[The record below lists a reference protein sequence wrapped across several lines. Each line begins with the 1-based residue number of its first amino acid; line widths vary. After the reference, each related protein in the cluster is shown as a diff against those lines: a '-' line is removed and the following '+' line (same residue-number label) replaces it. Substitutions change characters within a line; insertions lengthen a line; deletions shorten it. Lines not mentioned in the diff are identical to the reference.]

1 MALRETE
8 SVFQAKTD
16 LFLQH
21 KQYTVYTVS
30 SLKFSISFN
39 FNFFTYFIGL
49 LSMFRGCLFPK
60 GVKRDCLRN
69 EFSDI
74 VLIIV
79 YNFPFYSSITTLTNL
94 YKKAFPSIMFCGSR
108 KSKNHT
114 VEALY
119 IHRGYFAYTCMSRA
133 MEKYPGYSGY
143 LVINDDVML
152 NYWNL
157 IGLNRDR
164 IWEGPKRVIRF
175 QNYSLPQRWYWW
187 NSTWGMKSCQKAY
200 NELQALHKA
209 NPDEWQPEINVTYHL
224 KKNGNGTFYCYR
236 GRSDVY
242 YIPGKFADTFRTL
255 SYVFF
260 KHGTFLEIAVPT
272 ICRMLDLAENFEYI
286 SGIYLPGKAGEAPVR
301 KAMHF
306 WEVYDKQLA
315 FIHPLKLN
323 YKDDGALNLVLLR
336 KWITEYSDT
345 LSKCERK

>member
-1 MALRETE
+1 
-8 SVFQAKTD
+8 
-16 LFLQH
+16 
-21 KQYTVYTVS
+21 
-30 SLKFSISFN
+30 
-39 FNFFTYFIGL
+39 
-49 LSMFRGCLFPK
+49 
-60 GVKRDCLRN
+60 
-69 EFSDI
+69 
-74 VLIIV
+74 
-79 YNFPFYSSITTLTNL
+79 
-94 YKKAFPSIMFCGSR
+94 
-108 KSKNHT
+108 
-114 VEALY
+114 
-119 IHRGYFAYTCMSRA
+119 MSRA
-133 MEKYPGYSGY
+133 MEKHPGYSGY

-157 IGLNRDR
+157 VGLDRDR
-164 IWEGPKRVIRF
+164 IWEGPKRAIRF
-175 QNYSLPQRWYWW
+175 QNYTPPQRWYWW
-187 NSTWGMKSCQKAY
+187 NSTRGIKSCQKAY
-200 NELQALHKA
+200 NELRVLDKA
-209 NPDEWQPEINVTYHL
+209 NPDERQPEINVIDHL
-224 KKNGNGTFYCYR
+224 QKNGNGTFYCYR

-255 SYVFF
+255 SYVFL